1 MAGDGFAA
9 YDLRDGTR
17 VPWSPPLLGGH
28 VRTLAAA
35 DGVVAIGGTPSALDG
50 VARTNLAAF
59 DLRTGAVKA
68 FAPRVGGPVA
78 ALLEMGGVL
87 YAGGSAA

>member
-1 MAGDGFAA
+1 M
-9 YDLRDGTR
+9 
-17 VPWSPPLLGGH
+17 
-28 VRTLAAA
+28 RTLAAA

-78 ALLEMGGVL
+78 ALLEM
-87 YAGGSAA
+87 AACCTPAAQAA